1 MARDQCQAEALNFS
15 AVDVSEALREMTAGR
30 GPDCCVDA
38 CGMESHGTGALLE
51 AYDVTKQ
58 ALKLETDRGH
68 VVRQMIEACRKGGTV
83 VIMGVYA
90 MFVDKFPLGVAFNK
104 GLHFHMGQM
113 HGPKYIPRLFDYTR
127 QGKVD
132 PSFCFT
138 HRFGLDDIPQAYAT
152 FKSRADG
159 CVKVLVNV
167 A

>member
-1 MARDQCQAEALNFS
+1 
-15 AVDVSEALREMTAGR
+15 
-30 GPDCCVDA
+30 
-38 CGMESHGTGALLE
+38 
-51 AYDVTKQ
+51 
-58 ALKLETDRGH
+58 
-68 VVRQMIEACRKGGTV
+68 MIEACRKGGTV

-90 MFVDKFPLGVAFNK
+90 MFVDKFPLGIAFNK

-138 HRFGLDDIPQAYAT
+138 HRYGLDDIPTAYAT